1 MWERLIEWLKAN
13 IDKVY
18 HFLVNLGL
26 GLFCIWDY
34 GLGIGLSVGASLGK
48 EYGDSK
54 ASGNKWSW
62 WDILA
67 DVLGLGVGLLLSLII
82 RKIIGR

>member
-1 MWERLIEWLKAN
+1 MWQKIVEFFKTHK
-13 IDKVY
+13 DKVY
-18 HFLVNLGL
+18 HFLVNLAL
-26 GLFCIWDY
+26 GLVCIWDY
-34 GLGIGLSVGASLGK
+34 GLGIGLGVGASLGK

-54 ASGNKWSW
+54 ASGNKWDW

-67 DVLGLGVGLLLSLII
+67 DALGLGVGVLLSWII